1 MQRTFKLRVIYSN
14 SIENSLLIY
23 TCDWACENQYLVA
36 IFHLCP
42 YITHDPFEITI
53 QIFTTHAKLNGEP
66 FKAYR
71 MLMFYLE
78 LDIFIVT

>member
-1 MQRTFKLRVIYSN
+1 MTGLAEIN
-14 SIENSLLIY
+14 H
-23 TCDWACENQYLVA
+23 LVA

-42 YITHDPFEITI
+42 YITHEPFEITI
-53 QIFTTHAKLNGEP
+53 QIFTTHAKFNGES